1 MAGQS
6 PRQGV
11 AKREKGGVGALRSRG
26 QCLLETSTWP
36 EGAAGPGVRLL
47 SWLVQCPEAGRDRAG
62 ATRARGDVTFTPQ
75 VCSLPG
81 ILRWGQ
87 CPGTRM
93 GIEAREDAGALR
105 AISAQLQCAQCR
117 PLLPS
122 QQLGGLRLA
131 WEEGPPGLQQKPG
144 RP

>member
-1 MAGQS
+1 MLIWGWGWWVFVITSFVLFCILFNRKGRTQWQWQS

-26 QCLLETSTWP
+26 QCLLETAAWP

-47 SWLVQCPEAGRDRAG
+47 SWLVQCPEAGRDGAG
-62 ATRARGDVTFTPQ
+62 ATHARGDHHAH

-87 CPGTRM
+87 CHGTQM
-93 GIEAREDAGALR
+93 GVEAREDAGALR
-105 AISAQLQCAQCR
+105 AISA
-117 PLLPS
+117 
-122 QQLGGLRLA
+122 
-131 WEEGPPGLQQKPG
+131 
-144 RP
+144 